1 MDIRNLQDKLR
12 DLNDKLPT
20 ERGDRIKAIAVA
32 VVLPLLLIWVIW
44 YVATSMLP
52 PPAAEALDTPA
63 WKTALE
69 LEQSLKQDP
78 TFRDL
83 GFSVATEKPLRFIV
97 RGGVHADRDLAAL
110 EKRLKE
116 LRPEGDYDLEV
127 EVIKPQP
134 Q

>member
-12 DLNDKLPT
+12 DLTEKLPA
-20 ERGDRIKAIAVA
+20 ERGDRIKVIAVA
-32 VVLPLLLIWVIW
+32 IVLPVLLLWVIW
-44 YVATSMLP
+44 YVWTAMLP
-52 PPAAEALDTPA
+52 PPTAEALDSPG

-69 LEQSLKQDP
+69 LEQALKQDP

-83 GFSVATEKPLRFIV
+83 GFSVATEKPLRFVV
-97 RGGVHADRDLAAL
+97 RGGVHAERDLAAL
-110 EKRLKE
+110 DKKLKE